1 MGMEMESS
9 RRSFD
14 RSREPGLKK
23 PRLTEELD
31 RGPNQN
37 PIGRPFVRPVVVH
50 PVRFRA
56 SDRDSEGSDRGGY
69 QPQPP
74 QHQELLSQY
83 QTALAEL
90 TFNSKPIITNLTII
104 AGENLVAAK
113 AIAAIV
119 CANILEVN
127 PSFFTILLVMAPIC
141 CLNWIVRNFGIERE
155 KKNSIVIDIGRIMF

>member
-1 MGMEMESS
+1 MVMEMESS

-31 RGPNQN
+31 RGPNTN

-50 PVRFRA
+50 PVRFRP
-56 SDRDSEGSDRGGY
+56 SDRESESGDRGGY

-74 QHQELLSQY
+74 QHQELVTQY

-113 AIAAIV
+113 AIAATV

-127 PSFFTILLVMAPIC
+127 PSFFYHSFGYGANLLFE
-141 CLNWIVRNFGIERE
+141 LNCKEFWDRTRKE
-155 KKNSIVIDIGRIMF
+155 KLHSNIYR